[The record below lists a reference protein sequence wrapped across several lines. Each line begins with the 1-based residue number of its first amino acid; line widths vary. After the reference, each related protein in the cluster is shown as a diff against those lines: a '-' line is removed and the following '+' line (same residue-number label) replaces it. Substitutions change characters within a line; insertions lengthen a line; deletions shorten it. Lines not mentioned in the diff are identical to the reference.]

1 MLYLMTGGSGSG
13 KSAYAEAAA
22 VSWRERHCP
31 QGRLYYVATMIP
43 WDAECEKRIERHR
56 KMRKEKGF
64 HTIERYWDIGRLE
77 EDSEAAVTKQDVL
90 LVECLSNLLANERYG
105 QPDVYAGSIRKE
117 KEEALREAKQ
127 AILSPLLALNAR
139 AGGLFLVTNEVFSEG
154 KAEGD
159 MEEYCRLLGGLNCLI
174 AARADGVAEVA
185 CGIPFAV
192 KGELP
197 C

>member
-1 MLYLMTGGSGSG
+1 MY
-13 KSAYAEAAA
+13 
-22 VSWRERHCP
+22 
-31 QGRLYYVATMIP
+31 
-43 WDAECEKRIERHR
+43 KR
-56 KMRKEKGF
+56 
-64 HTIERYWDIGRLE
+64 
-77 EDSEAAVTKQDVL
+77 Q
-90 LVECLSNLLANERYG
+90 
-105 QPDVYAGSIRKE
+105 
-117 KEEALREAKQ
+117 ALREAKQ